1 MTTKPTTARAIII
14 HGYAATPSDH
24 WFGWLGE
31 HLESAGIPTLI
42 PALPVPEAPDPRSW
56 LNAAQQIGIPDEGT
70 ILIAHSLGCLT
81 VLRYLAALQ
90 RPWRL
95 GTLILVAGFLERLP
109 TLPNLDGYIG
119 EGCDVSFIP
128 GHIGRLTV
136 IRSDDDPCVPTD
148 HTDRLAHQLMVT
160 PQVVTGAGHF
170 LAENGVTAVPE
181 VLEKALT
188 ASTPVNS
195 STPHHRRACGRL
207 AAQPALPRPTVNGR
221 AQIADATTT

>member
-1 MTTKPTTARAIII
+1 VTTEPTTARAIII

-24 WFGWLGE
+24 WFGWLAE
-31 HLESAGIPTLI
+31 HLEFAGIPTLV

-56 LNAAQQIGIPDEGT
+56 LNAAQQIGVPDEDT

-81 VLRYLAALQ
+81 VLRYLAAQ
-90 RPWRL
+90 QEPWRL
-95 GTLILVAGFLERLP
+95 GTLILVAGFLDPLP
-109 TLPNLDGYIG
+109 ALPNLDGYIG
-119 EGCDVSFIP
+119 EGCDVSSIP

-136 IRSDDDPCVPTD
+136 IRSDDDPYVPTD
-148 HTDRLAHQLMVT
+148 HTDRLARQLMAT

-170 LAENGVTAVPE
+170 LAENGVTTVPE

-188 ASTPVNS
+188 ASTPADS
-195 STPHHRRACGRL
+195 STPHHRRACGQL